1 MECKV
6 QSVKW
11 KPGATLRPYL
21 AWAECHSSWMPWP
34 PPHQRPRPSLLR
46 PPRHTSCAWQDPCHP
61 QQSARGGPE
70 LSQPDHAN
78 GYAVL
83 KPVVELACHLAGDHF
98 PCQVQ
103 FKDVKSSSK
112 TAPIHV
118 TRSPR
123 KAYREYRITGRC
135 RSVSSAGHE
144 ERGCTKSK
152 QQCCV
157 QHVFSFTES
166 STNAFGDF
174 VQPDGENG
182 RMCQP
187 GLLPPSP
194 NPS

>member
-1 MECKV
+1 MGALSSLSPTMPTPT
-6 QSVKW
+6 QSLSLW
-11 KPGATLRPYL
+11 
-21 AWAECHSSWMPWP
+21 WSS
-34 PPHQRPRPSLLR
+34 HAILQEITSL
-46 PPRHTSCAWQDPCHP
+46 
-61 QQSARGGPE
+61 
-70 LSQPDHAN
+70 
-78 GYAVL
+78 
-83 KPVVELACHLAGDHF
+83 
-98 PCQVQ
+98 
-103 FKDVKSSSK
+103 VKSSSK
-112 TAPIHV
+112 TAPIYV

-157 QHVFSFTES
+157 QHVFSFTKS
-166 STNAFGDF
+166 STNAVGDF